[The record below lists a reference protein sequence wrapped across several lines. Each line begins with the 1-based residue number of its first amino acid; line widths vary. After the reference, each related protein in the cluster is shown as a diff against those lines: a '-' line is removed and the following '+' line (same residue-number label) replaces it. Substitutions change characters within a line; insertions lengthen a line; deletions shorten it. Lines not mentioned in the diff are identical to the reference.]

1 MEANLSE
8 NHLVL
13 EQYNVQTCS
22 FNEEVENI
30 TVDNLIADNLSPDE
44 LFHRRQDFDREA
56 MPHIKLL
63 FKYALKISP
72 NPSDAEIL
80 FRDTYFKAFRYFHK
94 FDKGTDCKIWLGRI
108 MRNCFINKYM
118 KDKTNIDS

>member
-1 MEANLSE
+1 METNLSE
-8 NHLVL
+8 NQLVL

-22 FNEEVENI
+22 YNEEVEKI

-44 LFHRRQDFDREA
+44 LFKRRRDFKRDA

-63 FKYALKISP
+63 FNYALKISADRF
-72 NPSDAEIL
+72 DAEIL

-94 FDKGTDCKIWLGRI
+94 FEEGTDCKIWLGRI
-108 MRNCFINKYM
+108 MRNCFIDKYM
-118 KDKTNIDS
+118 KDKKNIDS